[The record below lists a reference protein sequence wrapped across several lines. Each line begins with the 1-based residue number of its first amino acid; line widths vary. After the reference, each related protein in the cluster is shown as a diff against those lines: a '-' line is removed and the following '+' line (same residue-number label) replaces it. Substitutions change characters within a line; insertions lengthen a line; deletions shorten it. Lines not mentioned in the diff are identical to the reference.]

1 MKSDVNI
8 DYPNVKELRD
18 VINENVKQSELLE
31 FLRRKGIYYF
41 NATHDDSSMLTARLL
56 LDGDDLKE
64 VHRYAYRN
72 SHSSLLSGFTL
83 VSNSFFDLESIY
95 NTVREKEVLAKD
107 GYKLKMLLKIG
118 SKSFE
123 GKVEYKKK
131 RPGKTAFLKYETREI
146 SFRMCEVGA
155 NQWQVEIDG
164 DNSSDGKVIQ
174 QLFRNATR
182 DKEITMEELL
192 LDNLSIANTIA
203 FFDRLAKVGLGKDW
217 AIEDVLR
224 LTLKKSKE
232 KVENDD
238 DEGDDTKKNGEE
250 EEIKEAPKEQ
260 LSGISQAILE
270 GKNLRENPFVHL
282 AEKGGYIFSSMTY
295 LFVHSKDNHHIT
307 LRAEFKGNP
316 KIFEVSLEG
325 YKIGVT
331 ESDEDSITA
340 LTEEKNYEFRTTF
353 WNSAKI
359 IYNELRK
366 GGN

>member
-1 MKSDVNI
+1 MSEVNI

-18 VINENVKQSELLE
+18 VINENLKQTELLE
-31 FLRRKGIYYF
+31 FLRGKGVFYF
-41 NATHDDSSMLTARLL
+41 NASHDDSSMLTARLL
-56 LDGDDLKE
+56 FDGDELKE
-64 VHRYAYRN
+64 IHRYAYRN

-83 VSNSFFDLESIY
+83 VSNSIFDLESIY
-95 NTVREKEVLAKD
+95 NTIREREVLKKD
-107 GYKLKMLLKIG
+107 GYKLKTLRKVGNKL
-118 SKSFE
+118 FE

-131 RPGKTAFLKYETREI
+131 RPGRTAFLKYETREI
-146 SFRMCEVGA
+146 SFRMGEVA
-155 NQWQVEIDG
+155 AKQWQVEIDG

-174 QLFRNATR
+174 QLFKNATR

-192 LDNLSIANTIA
+192 LDSLGIANTIT
-203 FFDRLAKVGLGKDW
+203 FFDRLAKEGLDNEW

-232 KVENDD
+232 KVD
-238 DEGDDTKKNGEE
+238 DEDEEAGTDSPASE

-282 AEKGGYIFSSMTY
+282 AEQGGYIFSSMTY
-295 LFVHSKDNHHIT
+295 LFVRNKDNSHIT

-325 YKIGVT
+325 YTTVSTAPG
-331 ESDEDSITA
+331 EDSITA
-340 LTEEKNYEFRTTF
+340 LTEEQNYQFRTIF
-353 WNSAKI
+353 WNSAKK
-359 IYNELRK
+359 IYNELRRS
-366 GGN
+366 GS